1 MKKTLIAL
9 ALVSLPVA
17 ASAEVILYGA
27 VKAGVEYENN
37 SGRAVSG
44 HKEKAFQ
51 IVDYGTRIGFKGSED
66 LGNGLKAIWQIETKA
81 SVGNGEVG
89 FGGRDSFI
97 GLEGGFGT
105 VRAGYVSSPLREAV
119 VAQDNWEYDSDILGL
134 SRYTRFAERRTSI
147 NYTSPNWGGF
157 ELMAQFAP
165 GNNVYKNEDGTK
177 RTTSDKDPVLGLGL
191 GYNNS
196 GFFGRYAVDYHVI
209 ENAKDAHVHNL
220 SGGYDANNLYV
231 ALGLQYGKNV
241 APGFAVP
248 AGATKVDV
256 SPALGGSYTPPGGG
270 ATVNVPRDGTTKE
283 AQVSAAY
290 TFGAV
295 TPKVSVAYG
304 RADSANANF
313 DGGRYTQVVAGADYA
328 FSRRTTGLVSL
339 GWLSEKGNSNAESAK
354 SWAVGTGIVHKF

>member
-37 SGRAVSG
+37 SDRVDSG
-44 HKEKAFQ
+44 SKEKALH
-51 IVDYGTRIGFKGSED
+51 IVDYGTRIGLKGSED
-66 LGNGLKAIWQIETKA
+66 LGNGLKAIWQVETKA
-81 SVGNGEVG
+81 NVGGGEEKG
-89 FGGRDSFI
+89 FGTRDSFI

-105 VRAGYVSSPLREAV
+105 VRAGYVSSPLKHAV
-119 VAQDNWEYDSDILGL
+119 DAQDNWEYSSDILGL
-134 SRYTRFAERRTSI
+134 ARYSRFGERRTSI

-165 GNNVYKNEDGTK
+165 GNNVYGGN
-177 RTTSDKDPVLGLGL
+177 TSDKEPVVGLGL
-191 GYNNS
+191 GYSNS
-196 GFFGRYAVDYHVI
+196 GFFGRYAVDYYVV
-209 ENAKDAHVHNL
+209 ENDKDTHVHNL

-248 AGATKVDV
+248 AGATKVEV
-256 SPALGGSYTPPGGG
+256 SPALGGTFELAGQQF
-270 ATVNVPRDGTTKE
+270 TVPRDGTTKE
-283 AQVSAAY
+283 AQVSGAY

-304 RADSANANF
+304 RADSKTAPL
-313 DGGRYTQVVAGADYA
+313 DGARYLQVVAGADYA

-339 GWLSEKGNSNAESAK
+339 GWLREKANSGAKNAN
-354 SWAVGTGIVHKF
+354 SWAVGTGVVHKF